1 MGLDGSSIGKFRPV
15 KPTRPCL
22 QSIALTL
29 PLRAMPPRF
38 TKSIWLAFR
47 HKNRRRSKLRLL
59 RKISRLPLPVVTS
72 ITTATA
78 IKLSFSFTSK
88 GDKAF
93 PKGILANR
101 PMHSDA
107 VLDRVVQ
114 RGRCSYAAGRESG
127 VHRFLVIPVN
137 RFRDD
142 GARISPKQLGIVDG
156 PEMVWPNS
164 R

>member
-1 MGLDGSSIGKFRPV
+1 
-15 KPTRPCL
+15 
-22 QSIALTL
+22 
-29 PLRAMPPRF
+29 
-38 TKSIWLAFR
+38 
-47 HKNRRRSKLRLL
+47 
-59 RKISRLPLPVVTS
+59 VVTS

-78 IKLSFSFTSK
+78 VKLSFSFTSE

-101 PMHSDA
+101 PMHLDA
-107 VLDRVVQ
+107 VLDRVVR

-127 VHRFLVIPVN
+127 AHPILVIPVN

-142 GARISPKQLGIVDG
+142 GASITPKQFGTVDD
-156 PEMVWPNS
+156 PEMGGPNA